1 MHTPN
6 AIHPAIVSIVRAQ
19 PPIDI
24 GRDDARKLAQDELS
38 KPDYQQL
45 QPSLWQRFTSWL
57 SDHLNRLIDSSHHG
71 LNGLWAGLVL
81 AIIIVAVVLLVLRAL
96 GKPVRSRYSAPQV
109 FGDAT
114 MTAAAHRA
122 LADTHAA
129 AGRWDDAVIERMRAV
144 VRELE
149 ERGYIDVRPGRT
161 ADEAA
166 NDAGR
171 VLPLLANDL
180 RAGARTFDDICYG
193 KLPAASNHDAQLQ
206 ALDNAVTHTRE
217 SIAR

>member
-1 MHTPN
+1 MPN
-6 AIHPAIVSIVRAQ
+6 SIHSAIVSVVHAQ

-24 GRDDARKLAQDELS
+24 GRDDARKLAQDELA
-38 KPDYQQL
+38 KPEYQQL

-71 LNGLWAGLVL
+71 LNGLWAGLLL
-81 AIIIVAVVLLVLRAL
+81 AIIIIGVVLLVLRAL
-96 GKPVRSRYSAPQV
+96 GKPVRSRYSSAQV
-109 FGDAT
+109 FGDTA
-114 MTAAAHRA
+114 MTAASHRS
-122 LADTHAA
+122 LADGHAA

-149 ERGYIDVRPGRT
+149 ERGYIDARPGRT

-171 VLPLLANDL
+171 VLAALAADL
-180 RAGARTFDDICYG
+180 RAGARTFDDVCYG
-193 KLPAASNHDAQLQ
+193 KLPAGSQNDAELR
-206 ALDNAVTHTRE
+206 ALDNAVRHARE
-217 SIAR
+217 PVVR